1 MLVAFLDPIEPR
13 LADFPATYL
22 PGHEVIAAPE
32 SGKLPDGIEAAEAV
46 VWSSYPV
53 DAALIDSLQRLRL
66 MQRIGV
72 TRAKGDPSRA
82 LTKGIPVAVTP
93 WGVSDRV
100 ALHTLA
106 LTLAVLRRIVDG
118 HHAVHAGLNPEGLP
132 PIEQVGMTPTINW
145 VRWQDVETLN
155 DKTVG
160 IIGFG
165 EIGACFARMLPPF
178 NCRVLYNKRHRLG
191 AEHEAHW
198 GVEYAALDDLLRQSD
213 VVVSFVP
220 YTEES
225 RKMLGARELR
235 LMKPSAIF
243 VNTGRGNTVDEAA
256 LVEALRERRIR
267 AAGLDVYAVEP
278 LPLDSPLLA
287 LENVVLTPHTAG
299 GVHGW
304 INTFERIAENLR
316 RVEAGR
322 PVLYPLGAADPPPFA
337 G

>member
-1 MLVAFLDPIEPR
+1 LIVAFLDPLEQR
-13 LADFPATYL
+13 LAEFPGRYL
-22 PGHEVIAAPE
+22 AGHEAIVAAEP
-32 SGKLPDGIEAAEAV
+32 GRLPDGYEKAEAV

-53 DAALIDSLQRLRL
+53 DAALIAKMPGLRF
-66 MQRIGV
+66 MQRIGL
-72 TRAKGDPSRA
+72 TRAKGDASPA
-82 LTKGIPVAVTP
+82 LKAGIPVSVLP
-93 WGVSDRV
+93 FGVSDRV

-118 HHAVHAGLNPEGLP
+118 HKAVHEGLNPEGLP
-132 PIEQVGMTPTINW
+132 ETEQVGPTPTVNW
-145 VRWQDVETLN
+145 VRWPDVDTLN

-178 NCRVLYNKRHRLG
+178 NCRVLYNKRNRLSPRQ
-191 AEHEAHW
+191 EAYF
-198 GVEYAALDDLLRQSD
+198 GVEYATLDDLLRQSD

-220 YTEES
+220 YSEES
-225 RKMLGARELR
+225 RKMLGEREFG

-243 VNTGRGNTVDEAA
+243 VNTGRGNTVNEAA
-256 LVEALRERRIR
+256 MVDALRSRRIR
-267 AAGLDVYAVEP
+267 AAGLDVFPVEP
-278 LPLDSPLLA
+278 LPLSSPLLT

-299 GVHGW
+299 GVQGW

-316 RVEAGR
+316 RVGAGE
-322 PVLYPLGAADPPPFA
+322 PVMYPMRADDPEPF